1 MLEAHEIVQGESLQ
15 TTMAIELG
23 FDDRQK
29 SRHKGVTQCGRDIG
43 WFIERGR
50 VLKEGDFLKCTSG
63 ELIRIVSAQESVSTV
78 YAKSPLDLTRAA
90 YHLGNRHVP
99 LQITD
104 TFLRYQHDH
113 VLDEMVKGLGLGVEN
128 EQAPFQPEAGAYAAG
143 HSGHSH
149 AHGHSHDHSHGDS
162 HSHGHSH
169 SHRENLILRPLNNH
183 KHNHDH

>member
-15 TTMAIELG
+15 SAMTIELG

-29 SRHKGVTQCGRDIG
+29 SRHKGVTQCGKEIG
-43 WFIERGR
+43 WFIERGH

-78 YAKSPLDLTRAA
+78 YAKSALDLTRAA

-99 LQITD
+99 LQITE

-113 VLDEMVKGLGLGVEN
+113 VLDEMVKGLGLQVEVEN
-128 EQAPFQPEAGAYAAG
+128 APFQPEAGAYAAG

-149 AHGHSHDHSHGDS
+149 GHSHD
-162 HSHGHSH
+162 HGHSH
-169 SHRENLILRPLNNH
+169 SHSHREKLILRPLNNH
-183 KHNHDH
+183 KHTQNHDH